1 MRTWISHEMP
11 RLASR
16 ARSRLAELT
25 DSDRGDVPGWVM
37 VTLMSA
43 LLVAAIFA
51 VAQTQLTSILSE
63 ALKGVLP

>member
-1 MRTWISHEMP
+1 MRTWIAHEMP
-11 RLASR
+11 RVVSR
-16 ARSRLAELT
+16 ARSRLAEFR

>member
-1 MRTWISHEMP
+1 MRTWVDGEAP
-11 RLASR
+11 RIVSGIR
-16 ARSRLAELT
+16 ARLVELR

-51 VAQTQLTSILSE
+51 IAQTQLTTILTE